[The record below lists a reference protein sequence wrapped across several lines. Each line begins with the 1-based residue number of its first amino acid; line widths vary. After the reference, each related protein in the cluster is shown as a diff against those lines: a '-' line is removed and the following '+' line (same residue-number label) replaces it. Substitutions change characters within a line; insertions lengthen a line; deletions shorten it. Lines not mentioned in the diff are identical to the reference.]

1 MSFTR
6 YTTRR
11 RLLQGSAALGVA
23 LSLPGKAPAQVGG
36 KRFDGTTLNVSMF
49 SAPYAKI
56 LGELLPEFEAA
67 TGITVVFDTPSFP
80 VYNQRM
86 DLELS
91 TQGSA
96 YDVIN
101 VTFIYSSRW
110 IGAGWVTPLDD
121 YIADPEHTPA
131 DWDLQDF
138 LPGARAPE
146 TGPDGRIYG
155 IPWTVDTYIAAA
167 GRADLITDA
176 GLAFPDTT
184 DELVKVLQAV
194 HKKDGVSGFIT
205 ENHYGWTFVPY
216 LQAFGGNVFRNPP
229 DDLTPVLDTPEAAA
243 AADYFARLV
252 RDFGPDGALSYSS
265 DQAVQAMKAGRVNYS
280 SNGQTYLAQVGD
292 PATSKVAR
300 TIAYGLAPSGPA
312 GRFPGV
318 AVHGLGIPAG
328 SRNKDAAWAFISW
341 ALSKSTTGR
350 ALTEKRYSSPTRRSD
365 IESAAYRNLMTL
377 NGFDVGRLLLESV
390 DLAGRGGYMKY
401 RTVHVYPQVDK
412 QLDKAIELIASGQL
426 SAREAMAQAQAGS
439 INDLKRAGVRV

>member
-1 MSFTR
+1 MSLTR
-6 YTTRR
+6 FTTRR

-23 LSLPGKAPAQVGG
+23 LSLPGKAPAQGG
-36 KRFDGTTLNVSMF
+36 ARRFDGITLNVSMF
-49 SAPYAKI
+49 SAPFSKI
-56 LGELLPEFEAA
+56 LGEYLPEFEAA
-67 TGITVVFDTPSFP
+67 TGARVIFDTPSFP

-110 IGAGWVTPLDD
+110 IGAGWITPLDD
-121 YIADPEHTPA
+121 YINDPERTPV
-131 DWDLQDF
+131 DWDFEDF

-146 TGPDGRIYG
+146 TGPDGKLYG

-167 GRADLITDA
+167 ARADLITNA
-176 GLAFPDTT
+176 GLTFPDNTE
-184 DELVKVLQAV
+184 DLVKVLQAV
-194 HKKDGVSGFIT
+194 HQKEGVAGFIT
-205 ENHYGWTFVPY
+205 ENHYGWTFIPY
-216 LQAFGGNVFRNPP
+216 LQAFGGKVFRNPP
-229 DDLTPVLDTPEAAA
+229 DDLTPMLDTPEAAA
-243 AADYFARLV
+243 AAEYFARLV
-252 RDFGPDGALSYSS
+252 RDFGPAGALSYSS
-265 DQAVQAMKAGRVNYS
+265 DQAVQAMKAGRINYS

-292 PATSKVAR
+292 PASSKVAR

-341 ALSKSTTGR
+341 ALSKQTTSR

-365 IESAAYRNLMTL
+365 IESAAYKSVMTL
-377 NGFDVGRLLLESV
+377 NGFDVASLLVQSV
-390 DLAGRGGYMKY
+390 DLAARGGYMKY

-426 SAREAMAQAQAGS
+426 TAGEAMAQAQAGS